1 MTLQDLFDY
10 LSANP
15 FFIFAYFLG
24 IPLTALIAGW
34 LGKGEGH
41 ISPWKYLYACLI
53 YLICVPGIFA
63 ITLNVYL
70 FLFESG
76 SILQTNLITQ
86 ILPIA
91 SMILT
96 LWLIRRNVDLDNIP
110 GFDKL
115 SGLVMMISAV
125 LIIMWIIDRTHIL
138 IFSSLKIQY
147 LLGAFIALLIMI
159 RFGWSRFFAKSN

>member
-63 ITLNVYL
+63 ITLNDYL

-115 SGLVMMISAV
+115 SGLVMMIVAA
-125 LIIMWIIDRTHIL
+125 LAIMWFIDRTRIYMISFLPIQTVLL
-138 IFSSLKIQY
+138 IFAG
-147 LLGAFIALLIMI
+147 LLLMI
-159 RFGWSRFFAKSN
+159 RLGWSRFIKS